1 MERLNILPSQST
13 NNSTNE
19 VFNVAFPWDK
29 PAHSFIPVST
39 ITYEL
44 PESTSPSANTNNAK
58 TKLPTTEYQKLSNEF
73 AKSEKELESTTSNII
88 GTTDRNGSR
97 AIGVEVI
104 TRRSFDTV
112 EDTKSVKSQ
121 QNSPSFVPIKPGNG
135 AVTVKLGIN
144 LKVDPKARPK
154 VREEIDEAPNVEL
167 AQAYTVFGEPCRD
180 SCSNRG
186 FSYQWCH
193 KKVSSD
199 VGTWADYDYCTST
212 PNITHYG
219 DLCIDKC
226 EDRGEPYYWCHKD
239 SSLWGYCTPR
249 KLYKKTVLYN
259 HISFLA
265 YKIFLFFTPF
275 CSGIAI
281 QYFVVDLETECRG
294 YKTQTSFRNSTG
306 VYSSWRGL

>member
-1 MERLNILPSQST
+1 MNILPSQST
-13 NNSTNE
+13 SNSTKE

-73 AKSEKELESTTSNII
+73 AKSEKDLESTTSNII

-104 TRRSFDTV
+104 TRRSFDRV

-259 HISFLA
+259 YISF
-265 YKIFLFFTPF
+265 
-275 CSGIAI
+275 
-281 QYFVVDLETECRG
+281 
-294 YKTQTSFRNSTG
+294 
-306 VYSSWRGL
+306 